1 MNNPDPDNK
10 RAVVFII
17 DDDPSVRASL
27 EDLLGSVGLTTLS
40 FASIEDF
47 LARNETLDVP
57 GCLLLDIRM
66 PGTSGLEFQ
75 REMSNLNIH
84 FPVVFITGHGDIQMT
99 VRAMKA
105 GAVDFLTKPFRD
117 QDLLDAIQTA
127 LDQDRARRRRTAA
140 LTELQTRFAELNPG
154 ERDVMALVVS
164 GNLNKQIAAQLNIS
178 EITVKVRRGSLMRK
192 MHAKSLAELVRMAE
206 RLGIASQQT
215 D

>member
-1 MNNPDPDNK
+1 MNNADPDSK
-10 RAVVFII
+10 RGVVFII

-84 FPVVFITGHGDIQMT
+84 FPVIFITGHGDIQMT

-192 MHAKSLAELVRMAE
+192 MRAKSLAELVRMAE

>member
-1 MNNPDPDNK
+1 MNNADPDSK
-10 RAVVFII
+10 RGVVFII

-84 FPVVFITGHGDIQMT
+84 FPVIFITGHGDIQMT

-127 LDQDRARRRRTAA
+127 LDQDRARRRRAAA

-154 ERDVMALVVS
+154 ERDVMALVVG

-192 MHAKSLAELVRMAE
+192 MRAKSLAELVRMAE
-206 RLGIASQQT
+206 RLGIASQQA

>member
-1 MNNPDPDNK
+1 MNNPDPDSK
-10 RAVVFII
+10 RGVVFII

-192 MHAKSLAELVRMAE
+192 MRAKSLAELVRMAE
-206 RLGIASQQT
+206 RLGFASQQT

>member
-1 MNNPDPDNK
+1 MNNADPDSK
-10 RAVVFII
+10 RGVVFII

-84 FPVVFITGHGDIQMT
+84 FPVIFITGHGDIQMT

-127 LDQDRARRRRTAA
+127 LDQDRARRRRDAV
-140 LTELQTRFAELNPG
+140 LTELRTRFAELNPG

-192 MHAKSLAELVRMAE
+192 MRAKSLAELVRMAE
-206 RLGIASQQT
+206 RLGFASQQT

>member
-1 MNNPDPDNK
+1 MNNADPDSK
-10 RAVVFII
+10 RGVVFII

-84 FPVVFITGHGDIQMT
+84 FPVIFITGHGDIQMT

-154 ERDVMALVVS
+154 ERDVMALVVG

-192 MHAKSLAELVRMAE
+192 MRAKSLAELVRMAE

>member
-1 MNNPDPDNK
+1 MNNADPDSK
-10 RAVVFII
+10 RGVVFII

-84 FPVVFITGHGDIQMT
+84 FPVIFITGHGDIQMT

-192 MHAKSLAELVRMAE
+192 MRAKSLAELVRMAE
-206 RLGIASQQT
+206 RLGIASQQA

>member
-1 MNNPDPDNK
+1 MNNADPDSK
-10 RAVVFII
+10 RGVVFII

-140 LTELQTRFAELNPG
+140 LTELQTRFAGLNPG

-192 MHAKSLAELVRMAE
+192 MRAKSLAELVRMAE
-206 RLGIASQQT
+206 RLGIASQQA